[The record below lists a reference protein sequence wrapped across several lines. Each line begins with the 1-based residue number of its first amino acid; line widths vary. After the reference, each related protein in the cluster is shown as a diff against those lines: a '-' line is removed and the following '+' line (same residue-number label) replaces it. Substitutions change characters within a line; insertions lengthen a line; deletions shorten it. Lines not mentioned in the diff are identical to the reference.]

1 MSHDQPAVSEV
12 TCKAAAALAA
22 SATGLL
28 TGDAPTEAQR
38 AEAAQLLR
46 TAADMLHTPGK
57 VCRCARTRTRS
68 GNGDSAAVT
77 INTVQTRGMLT

>member
-1 MSHDQPAVSEV
+1 MPDAQPAVSEV

-28 TGDAPTEAQR
+28 TGDTPTEAQR

-46 TAADMLHTPGK
+46 TAAGMLHTLERRPT
-57 VCRCARTRTRS
+57 CRCAGTH
-68 GNGDSAAVT
+68 
-77 INTVQTRGMLT
+77 RGLPA